1 MKELLLLFL
10 GLLSIARAENPLWM
24 DPPRDVDTQ
33 LLDRA
38 ERLLTGGHEDQD
50 PALSPDGR
58 WLAWSR
64 SMDGNRDI
72 WLLDLEDPAAAP
84 LRVTRHVAADYAP
97 SFDPAGRSLLFISE
111 REDVRGDIWQVT
123 LFSRLGLKSS
133 FKASRRLERSGEQAW
148 PCLDS
153 HGCLYWDEESPQG
166 RRIMQQ
172 RPNGDISELASS
184 ATRPRISTMG
194 LCYIAILKD
203 GREAVMQV
211 PDSLLQDGEF
221 TPAGNEIAAAT
232 QGFAD
237 LACDT
242 DGRIV
247 WIRDRSDFSLGG
259 LPGWSSLA
267 IEVREMNADGVVPF
281 LAPMP
286 GLRQL
291 SITQNRVVLAMDG
304 GELRLRSAS
313 GGFPPSGNAKEW
325 SSLAASLRGKPEEEG
340 CLARLVTGWPADS
353 LAALA
358 MLDWLDLALAR
369 GYEATVLDGLFK
381 RAENLRSGEEW
392 SRQLSLRHLRQ
403 TGEMSSQR
411 ADSLDRAWRS
421 GAAHAGLLLLAA
433 AQADREPSRQLELLQ
448 RIDHRLLD
456 PQSSIRAWLH
466 AAAAADAVGDRA
478 ARDEAL
484 AGLLALCQLQPEAPS
499 PWLASR
505 LKALEAE
512 SNPAEGLLRLH
523 RELAAF
529 PPLRDAVWL
538 EYIRHAMGQ
547 GLLPPELAQADL
559 ALLGRRNFEK
569 LHPFDRMVW
578 CEAQVVESQVLLSDG
593 RLDDALELLESSVIQ
608 AGDDPALARW
618 LAAHRL
624 RLLLDEARRVIGRDP
639 LLASVLAGQALG
651 EDENSI
657 AALRL
662 RLQGLAAAGELSRD
676 EDSLR
681 QRIRATN
688 VNPRAFDL
696 YALGLLLSW
705 KAEEDP
711 AALAESQALLDAAL
725 NLDPTMAAAAVTQ
738 SWNLSRLLAQVEGR
752 RGGLAGL
759 LRELE
764 RGREA
769 FGRLKHLGLT
779 RLEDQ
784 DAEQLRNTALNLLVQ
799 AERHYTP
806 SDGQDLMVAIQQNRG
821 NLYFSLGEFGARRAR
836 LAWLERL
843 RLSSEFPSPQDELL
857 FRAKLGIAAHWDGS
871 TEIAR
876 EHLAQAENLAALLGE
891 DELRIALTGRRALLA
906 LESAEPE
913 IARELFQQ
921 SLLLETDPGQRSLL
935 LRDLV
940 LLAIQSGDED
950 EARALLL
957 EADQQLAQGELPFKP
972 EQNWLRMQ
980 ILGLSVPV
988 WNFTGLYTGEG
999 RLDWGRSEEKL
1010 LRQAFRDGLDLRA
1023 GRLDQ
1028 VAEGLDERIRRI
1040 RGDGDPLGQFQLELD
1055 RAGLNALL
1063 GHGEEGLKSA
1073 LMLARRARDELDAP
1087 GLMRRAAELALG
1099 ILALP
1104 GGMELEA
1111 SMEALSQCETMLAPA
1126 GDEAESAAQLLG
1138 GLMLELRARSL
1149 RIRAEGPGS
1158 ELLQAGEALLQIAA
1172 SRRQMINRGWLI
1184 TGEERLALDL
1194 SEADFLLSIGMTHA
1208 ASELLGT
1215 WQISELPVDQALVLA
1230 CLRIDLALMAEDR
1243 ITVASLLEELF
1254 QRLDWMPPGQTGL
1267 ARLRQQESLLPGLR
1281 HAFERGYCPQ
1291 RPGMPADT
1299 LQFDNWLAWWLAR
1312 RDWDQTSPH
1321 FASGNLRDTWQAS
1334 ITLGQRREGLLKHA
1348 QQTIERDPD
1357 SLIALAMPLG
1367 PELDLLAEKL
1377 SPADRAWLRWQYPA
1391 HVQAPL
1397 RRAPLGL
1404 ALLAGDTKDGAP
1416 GAREL
1421 LAETPIGLDHS
1432 CLLVE
1437 GSLHLQNGLA
1447 SASWIQAEKLRIDL
1461 RDLAS
1466 RRLNAQF
1473 LIVQQMEKSTHEE
1486 LNRFRACLELLLP
1499 QMGLQAFLWPA
1510 EESTPST
1517 VEREARLLLA
1527 GLPSES
1533 FWEYVG
1539 TVPFNAGDTPQERF
1553 SLSNCV
1559 EEGRQAMREADWLQA
1574 WRAFRLGLEHALVDS
1589 TYDEI
1594 PRLLRFSAQ
1603 SALRGGLPESA
1614 WPDLRKCLDRLD
1626 LATLD
1631 LKQFAPD
1638 FVLLAELAGDP
1649 AAADRLQAMLI
1660 DADPASA
1667 RKLQLDRMEDLVN
1680 HGRLHRAAWLGR
1692 QSQILPLGSDPRQ
1705 ILFLADLYH
1714 RVDMVD
1720 LAERCLGDD
1729 RNQWQQLPQQV
1740 QLDLN
1745 ELAALNA
1752 ACRGDL
1758 ENSRRHLATARALA
1772 ERNSFKPE
1780 RLLQLVTR
1788 ELDCYLELADRTELA
1803 SLIQLGDSLG
1813 GQQSG
1818 QLRIDWLRTKARALS
1833 EACEPARALDA
1844 LDDARREAEGLS
1856 GSDLLIECTLDLAR
1870 YHLLD
1875 SHPVQAVQW
1884 LDRAGALPGGGAALD
1899 LEALR
1904 LRILAEVELYHART
1918 QGESTLFGFA
1928 GDALQK
1934 FELRR
1939 KLEELSD
1946 TAFGQLRDTAPVLGA
1961 EAGLGLLLAMGE
1973 LHLALEDG
1981 AGLKLVED
1989 SLGQLEDQANSLLA
2003 AGRMQL
2009 MLARIEAR
2017 TERRAAARSRWMK
2030 LLKENARYTS
2040 LQGNP
2045 RPTRS
2050 FDLMIQ
2056 EASGHLAENEAAVG
2070 NALAS
2075 LAALENRR
2083 QVIFREFM
2091 FLAGRTT
2098 SPAGGDTTRIRV
2110 LLDSLPADTDLLS
2123 IACIEDRLRWIL
2135 WHEGQLA
2142 TGLLPEPLSA
2152 VNALIESH
2160 LERLDQQE
2168 VWRVTAQ
2175 ELGRVLLPESLQSE
2189 TPKRLLLIVDDELSS
2204 LPFASLQLPTGEL
2217 LIERT
2222 IIHEADSFSMFE
2234 ASLAAGNP
2242 SATGILS
2249 MNPEG
2254 AGLPYAE
2261 LAAGELG
2268 WLWPESRHISGL
2280 QAERKALLDAAPVA
2294 FLLLAAHASDAD
2306 CFSGGRNLL
2315 LADSRVPLTAFDL
2328 AEDGPACELALLA
2341 ACGPVELVASSRK
2354 DHLLAAGLLAAGSRQ
2369 VIAARWPVR
2378 DHAAGQFSKHL
2389 SRQLA
2394 LGKDPGTS
2402 MQAASL
2408 AMIKAGEAPASWSTF
2423 VLFGFGGELELPPS
2437 TVSRQENHR

>member
-1 MKELLLLFL
+1 MKELILLLL
-10 GLLSIARAENPLWM
+10 GLLSIAHADNPLWM
-24 DPPRDVDTQ
+24 DPPREVDMQ

-72 WLLDLEDPAAAP
+72 WLLDLDDPAAAP

-97 SFDPAGRSLLFISE
+97 SFDPTGRSLLFISE
-111 REDVRGDIWQVT
+111 REDVRGDIWQLT

-133 FKASRRLERSGEQAW
+133 FKASRRLERRGEQAW

-153 HGCLYWDEESPQG
+153 HGCLYWDEESPEG

-172 RPNGDISELASS
+172 RPNGDIKEIGSS
-184 ATRPRISTMG
+184 ATRPRLSAVG
-194 LCYIAILKD
+194 LCYISILED
-203 GREAVMQV
+203 GREAVLQV
-211 PDSLLQDGEF
+211 PDSLLQ
-221 TPAGNEIAAAT
+221 AGDSLPEAHEITTAAE
-232 QGFAD
+232 GFAD

-247 WIRDRSDFSLGG
+247 WIRDRSDYSRGG
-259 LPGWSSLA
+259 LPGWSSMA
-267 IEVREMNADGVVPF
+267 IDVREMNSPAAVPL

-291 SITQNRVVLAMDG
+291 SITQNRMVLAMDG
-304 GELRLRSAS
+304 GELRLRSA
-313 GGFPPSGNAKEW
+313 GGSFTPKGNAEEW
-325 SSLAASLRGKPEEEG
+325 SSLAASLKGEPEEEG
-340 CLARLVTGWPADS
+340 CLARLVTGWPNDS

-358 MLDWLDLALAR
+358 MLDWLDLALRR

-381 RAENLRSGEEW
+381 RAADLRKGDEW
-392 SRQLSLRHLRQ
+392 SRQLAMRRMRQ
-403 TGEMSSQR
+403 AGELNTQR
-411 ADSLDRAWRS
+411 ADSLNRAWRS

-433 AQADREPSRQLELLQ
+433 EQAESDPSRQLELLQ
-448 RIDHRLLD
+448 RVDHSLLD
-456 PQSSIRAWLH
+456 SQSSMRAWLL
-466 AAAAADAVGDRA
+466 AAAAADAVENKA
-478 ARDEAL
+478 ARNEAL
-484 AGLLALCQLQPEAPS
+484 NELLALCQLHPQAPS
-499 PWLASR
+499 PWLARR
-505 LKALEAE
+505 LKVLQSAE
-512 SNPAEGLLRLH
+512 EPGAGLLGLH

-538 EYIRHAMGQ
+538 EYIRHALGQ
-547 GLLPPELAQADL
+547 GLLPAELAQADL
-559 ALLGRRNFEK
+559 ALLGRRQFEE

-578 CEAQVVESQVLLSDG
+578 CEARVVESQILESAD
-593 RLDDALELLESSVIQ
+593 RLDDALDLLELSVIQ
-608 AGDDPALARW
+608 AGSDAALSRW
-618 LAAHRL
+618 LAANRL
-624 RLLLDEARRVIGRDP
+624 QLLLEEARRVIGRDP
-639 LLASVLAGQALG
+639 LLASVLAGQALA
-651 EDENSI
+651 EDEGSI

-681 QRIRATN
+681 QRLNGASG
-688 VNPRAFDL
+688 NPHAFDL

-711 AALAESQALLDAAL
+711 AALAESQTLLDAAL

-752 RGGLAGL
+752 KGGLAGL

-784 DAEQLRNTALNLLVQ
+784 DEEQLRNTALNLLIQ
-799 AERHYTP
+799 AERHYSP
-806 SDGQDLMVAIQQNRG
+806 ADGQDLLLAIHQNRG

-843 RLSSEFPSPQDELL
+843 RLSSDFPSRQDELL

-871 TEIAR
+871 VEIAR

-891 DELRIALTGRRALLA
+891 DELRIALLGRRALLE

-913 IARELFQQ
+913 RARELFEQA
-921 SLLLETDPGQRSLL
+921 LLLETDPGQRSLL

-940 LLAIQSGDED
+940 LLALQSGEED

-957 EADQQLAQGELPFKP
+957 EADHQLAKGDLPFKP

-1055 RAGLNALL
+1055 RASLKALQ
-1063 GHGEEGLKSA
+1063 GNRAEGLKSA

-1087 GLMRRAAELALG
+1087 GLMRRAVELALG

-1104 GGMELEA
+1104 GGMELE
-1111 SMEALSQCETMLAPA
+1111 SSLTALAQCEAMLAPA
-1126 GDEAESAAQLLG
+1126 LAEAESASQLLA
-1138 GLMLELRARSL
+1138 GLTLELRMRSL
-1149 RIRAEGPGS
+1149 RIRAAGPGA
-1158 ELLQAGEALLQIAA
+1158 ELLQAGEGLLKIAA
-1172 SRRQMINRGWLI
+1172 ARRQINNKGWLLS
-1184 TGEERLALDL
+1184 GEERLALDMA
-1194 SEADFLLSIGMTHA
+1194 EADFLLLIGMVHA
-1208 ASELLGT
+1208 ADALLAS
-1215 WQISELPVDQALVLA
+1215 WQIAHLPVDQALMLA
-1230 CLRIDLALMAEDR
+1230 RLRIDLALMAEDR
-1243 ITVASLLEELF
+1243 ITGASLLEELF

-1267 ARLRQQESLLPGLR
+1267 ARLRQQESLLKGLR
-1281 HAFERGYCPQ
+1281 QAYERGLTPQ
-1291 RPGMPADT
+1291 QSGMPADT
-1299 LQFDNWLAWWLAR
+1299 LQFDSWLSWWLAR

-1321 FASGNLRDTWQAS
+1321 FASGDLRDTWQAS
-1334 ITLGQRREGLLKHA
+1334 IAVGQRRESLLKLA
-1348 QQTIERDPD
+1348 QQTMERDPD

-1367 PELDLLAEKL
+1367 QELDLLAEKL
-1377 SPADRAWLRWQYPA
+1377 GPADHIWLRWQYPTVPEA
-1391 HVQAPL
+1391 AL

-1404 ALLAGDTKDGAP
+1404 RLLAEDERDGAP

-1421 LAETPIGLDHS
+1421 LAETPMGLDHS
-1432 CLLVE
+1432 CLLIE
-1437 GSLHLQNGLA
+1437 GSLHLQDGLA
-1447 SASWIQAEKLRIDL
+1447 SASWIQVGELRIDL
-1461 RDLAS
+1461 RDLAA

-1473 LIVQQMEKSTHEE
+1473 LVVQHLEKTTPEE
-1486 LNRFRACLELLLP
+1486 LIRFKACLELLLP

-1510 EESTPST
+1510 EDASPASV
-1517 VEREARLLLA
+1517 VEEARLLLA
-1527 GLPSES
+1527 HAPRGA
-1533 FWEYVG
+1533 FWDYVG
-1539 TVPFNAGDTPQERF
+1539 AVAFNDGDTSQEK
-1553 SLSNCV
+1553 LSIADCV
-1559 EEGRQAMREADWLQA
+1559 SEGRQAMRDENWQQA

-1589 TYDEI
+1589 TFDEL

-1614 WPDLRKCLDRLD
+1614 WPDLARCIEGLD

-1649 AAADRLQAMLI
+1649 AAADSLQAMLI
-1660 DADPASA
+1660 DTDPAKA
-1667 RKLQLDRMEDLVN
+1667 RKLELDRMEDLVN
-1680 HGRLHRAAWLGR
+1680 HGRLHRAAWLGKE
-1692 QSQILPLGSDPRQ
+1692 SQILPQGSDPRQ
-1705 ILFLADLYH
+1705 ILFLADVYH
-1714 RVDMVD
+1714 RVGMID
-1720 LAERCLGDD
+1720 LAERCLGED

-1752 ACRGDL
+1752 ARRGDL
-1758 ENSRRHLATARALA
+1758 ASSRRHLAMARALA

-1780 RLLQLVTR
+1780 RMLQWLTR
-1788 ELDCYLELADRTELA
+1788 ELDCNLELADRTELA
-1803 SLIQLGDSLG
+1803 RLIQLGDTLG
-1813 GQQSG
+1813 AQQTG
-1818 QLRIDWLRTKARALS
+1818 EARIDWLRVKARALS
-1833 EACEPARALDA
+1833 ESCEAARALDA
-1844 LDDARREAEGLS
+1844 LDVALREAEGLS
-1856 GSDLLIECTLDLAR
+1856 GSDLLVECTIELAR

-1875 SHPVQAVQW
+1875 GHPVQAVQW

-1899 LEALR
+1899 LKASR
-1904 LRILAEVELYHART
+1904 LRILAEVELYHTRA
-1918 QGESTLFGFA
+1918 QAEGTLFGFA
-1928 GDALQK
+1928 GEALQK

-1939 KLEELSD
+1939 RLEELGD
-1946 TAFGQLRDTAPVLGA
+1946 GAMELLRDTAPVLGV
-1961 EAGLGLLLAMGE
+1961 EAGLDLLLALGE
-1973 LHLALEDG
+1973 LHLVLDDE
-1981 AGLKLVED
+1981 AGLKWVEE
-1989 SLGQLEDQANSLLA
+1989 SLGQLGARANSLLA
-2003 AGRMQL
+2003 AGRIQL
-2009 MLARIEAR
+2009 MLARIE
-2017 TERRAAARSRWMK
+2017 ERSGRQAAARDRWTN
-2030 LLKENARYTS
+2030 LLEENGRY
-2040 LQGNP
+2040 LALLGNP
-2045 RPTRS
+2045 RPTKS
-2050 FDLMIQ
+2050 FELLIQ
-2056 EASGHLAENEAAVG
+2056 EASSLMAESQAASG
-2070 NALAS
+2070 NALAA

-2083 QVIFREFM
+2083 QVAFREFL
-2091 FLAGRTT
+2091 FLAGSDA
-2098 SPAGGDTTRIRV
+2098 SPAACDTTRIRA
-2110 LLDSLPADTDLLS
+2110 LLESLPIDTDLLS
-2123 IACIEDRLRWIL
+2123 ISGTQDRLRWIH
-2135 WHEGQLA
+2135 WHAGQLS
-2142 TGLLPEPLSA
+2142 TGLLPEPLS
-2152 VNALIESH
+2152 VVETLIKSH
-2160 LERLDQQE
+2160 LERLDQQD

-2175 ELGRVLLPESLQSE
+2175 ELGRALLPESLQSE
-2189 TPKRLLLIVDDELSS
+2189 PPRRLLLIVDDELSA
-2204 LPFASLQLPTGEL
+2204 LPFASLQLPAGEL
-2217 LIERT
+2217 LIEQS
-2222 IIHEADSFSMFE
+2222 IIHEADSFSMLA
-2234 ASLAAGNP
+2234 ASLTADTSSVN
-2242 SATGILS
+2242 GILS
-2249 MNPEG
+2249 LNPEG

-2261 LAAGELG
+2261 LAAAELSC
-2268 WLWPESRHISGL
+2268 LWPDARHLRGP
-2280 QAERKALLDAAPVA
+2280 QAERKALLDAAPVS

-2306 CFSGGRNLL
+2306 CFSGGRSLL
-2315 LADSRVPLTAFDL
+2315 LADSHQPLTAIEL
-2328 AEDGPACELALLA
+2328 AEHGPACELALLA
-2341 ACGPVELVASSRK
+2341 TCGPVELASSARK

-2378 DHAAGQFSKHL
+2378 DHAAGQFTKHL

-2394 LGKDPGTS
+2394 LGNDPGAAW
-2402 MQAASL
+2402 QAASL
-2408 AMIKAGEAPASWSTF
+2408 AMIKAGEVPASWSTF
-2423 VLFGFGGELELPPS
+2423 VLFGFGGELESAINRVP
-2437 TVSRQENHR
+2437 TGEQ